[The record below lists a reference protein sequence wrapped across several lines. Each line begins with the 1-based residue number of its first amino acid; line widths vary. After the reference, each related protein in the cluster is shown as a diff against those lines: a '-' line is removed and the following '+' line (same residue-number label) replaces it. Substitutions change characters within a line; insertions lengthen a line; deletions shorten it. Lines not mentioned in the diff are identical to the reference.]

1 MKKNKLLIAATV
13 FVAVAIAAIITVMFA
28 TGKFNSLKNNFGD
41 ETTAAEPSTT
51 EQQELPAQGRPKTSA
66 PD

>member
-41 ETTAAEPSTT
+41 ETTAAEPSNWGC
-51 EQQELPAQGRPKTSA
+51 LVGGGICHV
-66 PD
+66 